1 MREITTYSF
10 INAKAFDQLALPA
23 DDPRR
28 NAVRL
33 LNPLGEEYAV
43 MRTQL
48 YSSMLTVLSTNFNRK
63 IPAVRLFEA
72 GKLFIPRSLP
82 VTDQPDEVPAI
93 CLGMYGEGEDFF
105 TLKGLLETLF
115 SRFGAAVEYVP
126 SAEPFLHPGRQAAA
140 VLGGETIAVFGEVH
154 PDTAARYDIET
165 RVYVAQCRL
174 LPLFA
179 ADQQI
184 IRFRPLPRFPAVER
198 DLAVLCG
205 AALPVAE
212 IEKTIRACAGRHLE
226 SVKLFDVYRGSQ
238 IADGQKSVAY
248 SLTFRSAEGT
258 LTDDEVDARTQPN
271 FKKS

>member
-1 MREITTYSF
+1 MWRS
-10 INAKAFDQLALPA
+10 
-23 DDPRR
+23 
-28 NAVRL
+28 
-33 LNPLGEEYAV
+33 
-43 MRTQL
+43 
-48 YSSMLTVLSTNFNRK
+48 
-63 IPAVRLFEA
+63 A
-72 GKLFIPRSLP
+72 G
-82 VTDQPDEVPAI
+82 
-93 CLGMYGEGEDFF
+93 
-105 TLKGLLETLF
+105 
-115 SRFGAAVEYVP
+115 
-126 SAEPFLHPGRQAAA
+126 
-140 VLGGETIAVFGEVH
+140 
-154 PDTAARYDIET
+154 
-165 RVYVAQCRL
+165 L

-258 LTDDEVDARTQPN
+258 LTDDEVDAALSRILKN
-271 FKKS
+271 LKEKGCILRS